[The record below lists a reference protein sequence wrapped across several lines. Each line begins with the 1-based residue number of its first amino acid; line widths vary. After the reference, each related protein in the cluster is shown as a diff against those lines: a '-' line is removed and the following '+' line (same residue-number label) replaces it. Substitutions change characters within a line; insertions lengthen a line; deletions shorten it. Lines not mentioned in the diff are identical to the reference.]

1 MYFISDVLF
10 GDWQLSY
17 ERFVYSYMVD
27 AVANIVK
34 YQKACKQL
42 HKKEKIIAKRREV
55 DFIWV
60 KVINLSR

>member
-1 MYFISDVLF
+1 
-10 GDWQLSY
+10 
-17 ERFVYSYMVD
+17 MVD

>member
-1 MYFISDVLF
+1 
-10 GDWQLSY
+10 
-17 ERFVYSYMVD
+17 MVES
-27 AVANIVK
+27 VANIVK

>member
-1 MYFISDVLF
+1 
-10 GDWQLSY
+10 
-17 ERFVYSYMVD
+17 MVD

-42 HKKEKIIAKRREV
+42 HKKEKRIAKRREV